1 MNSTAGVDLSDQC
14 IHHNEQGRCTSPAIR
29 GETRCVAHSGSEV
42 ATSIR
47 ERMVVQGVRAE
58 LDRFREG
65 GITYNPPVAPRV
77 FSSGSSARWT
87 DARPGSGKYSFAR
100 GESKPEQGQEEVY
113 KMLFRGDITT
123 GEGLIRLT
131 ERLIREFAAGKL
143 DSRRFEK
150 LMRGVRLLAALR
162 RQFPAPPIDEPAEQR
177 AAPPSA
183 ESLVV
188 EADRRPSTERAEE
201 LKASK
206 ARPSSGRQASR
217 EGSVSAEPE
226 PSMRPP
232 EAPPVGDY
240 KEKRSAETSRQRRLS
255 ASGGAKSR
263 KARTGAPRRLK
274 FPPPHRSKKRDG
286 D

>member
-14 IHHNEQGRCTSPAIR
+14 VHHNEQGRCTSPAIR
-29 GETRCVAHSGSEV
+29 GEARCVAHSDSEV

-47 ERMVVQGVRAE
+47 ERTVAQGVRAE

-65 GITYNPPVAPRV
+65 GSVYNPPVAPG
-77 FSSGSSARWT
+77 FSGSSGRWT
-87 DARPGSGKYSFAR
+87 NAHSESGKYTPAR
-100 GESKPEQGQEEVY
+100 GESRREQGEEGVY

>member
-1 MNSTAGVDLSDQC
+1 MNSTAAVDLSDQC

-29 GETRCVAHSGSEV
+29 GEARCVAHSDSDV

-47 ERMVVQGVRAE
+47 ERMVAQGVRAE

-65 GITYNPPVAPRV
+65 GVTYNPPVAPGL
-77 FSSGSSARWT
+77 SGSSGRWT
-87 DARPGSGKYSFAR
+87 DARSGSGKYAPAR
-100 GESKPEQGQEEVY
+100 GESKREQEHEEVY

-143 DSRRFEK
+143 EPRRFEK
-150 LMRGVRLLAALR
+150 LMRGVRLIAALR

-177 AAPPSA
+177 TAPPSA

-188 EADRRPSTERAEE
+188 EADRRPSAERAEE
-201 LKASK
+201 LKQSKVRSSAS
-206 ARPSSGRQASR
+206 PQALR

-232 EAPPVGDY
+232 EAAPVGDY
-240 KEKRSAETSRQRRLS
+240 KEKRRGETSRRCEVS
-255 ASGGAKSR
+255 AAGGAKFRRSR
-263 KARTGAPRRLK
+263 TASPRRLK
-274 FPPPHRSKKRDG
+274 FPPPHASKKSDG

>member
-29 GETRCVAHSGSEV
+29 GEARCVAHSGSEV

-47 ERMVVQGVRAE
+47 ERMVAQGVRAE

-65 GITYNPPVAPRV
+65 GVTYNPPVAPGV
-77 FSSGSSARWT
+77 SSGSSGRWT
-87 DARPGSGKYSFAR
+87 DARSRSGKYAPAG
-100 GESKPEQGQEEVY
+100 GESKREQEQEEVY

-123 GEGLIRLT
+123 GEGLIRMT

-143 DSRRFEK
+143 EQRRFEK
-150 LMRGVRLLAALR
+150 LMRGVRLIAALR

-177 AAPPSA
+177 TAPPSA

-188 EADRRPSTERAEE
+188 EADRRPSIERAEE
-201 LKASK
+201 LKQSK
-206 ARPSSGRQASR
+206 VRPLSGPQALR

-226 PSMRPP
+226 PAMRGRQ
-232 EAPPVGDY
+232 APSVGDY
-240 KEKRSAETSRQRRLS
+240 KEKRRGETSERREVS
-255 ASGGAKSR
+255 AAGGAKSYR
-263 KARTGAPRRLK
+263 ARNPSPRRLK
-274 FPPPHRSKKRDG
+274 FPPPNRSKKGDG
-286 D
+286 E

>member
-1 MNSTAGVDLSDQC
+1 MNSTAGLDPSDQC
-14 IHHNEQGRCTSPAIR
+14 VHHNEQGRCPTPAIR
-29 GETRCVAHSGSEV
+29 GEARCVAHSDSEV

-47 ERMVVQGVRAE
+47 ERMVAQGVRAE
-58 LDRFREG
+58 LDRFRETG
-65 GITYNPPVAPRV
+65 FTYNPPVAPGV
-77 FSSGSSARWT
+77 SGSSGRWT
-87 DARPGSGKYSFAR
+87 NARPESGKYPPAR
-100 GESKPEQGQEEVY
+100 GESKREQAEEEVY

-143 DSRRFEK
+143 DPRRFEK
-150 LMRGVRLLAALR
+150 LMRGVRLLASLR
-162 RQFPAPPIDEPAEQR
+162 GQFPAPPIDEPSEQR
-177 AAPPSA
+177 TAPPSA

-206 ARPSSGRQASR
+206 VRPSSGREAAR

-232 EAPPVGDY
+232 EPPPMGDY
-240 KEKRSAETSRQRRLS
+240 KEKRSGETSRRCEVS
-255 ASGGAKSR
+255 AAGGAKSR
-263 KARTGAPRRLK
+263 RPRIGSPRRLK
-274 FPPPHRSKKRDG
+274 FPPPHASKKSDLE
-286 D
+286 